1 MIQIISILLPLV
13 SLSAVGFYSYKKD
26 KFDYAVIAFLIA
38 TIFVETCS
46 LIMSSYVSYNRQVLY
61 NIYSLIVFLL
71 FIKLFQSLI
80 HTSRLKHLFKWA
92 PVGLIFIFI
101 ADAVINTN
109 ITTAMQILTYIS
121 GAIILVSLV
130 SAYLIQ
136 LLQSDQVM
144 EFYKSKHFWV
154 SLGLLLFYIPFIPVI
169 ICLNYALSDAGF
181 IMQIIIA
188 LNVIMHACFLIA
200 YLWASK
206 MK

>member
-1 MIQIISILLPLV
+1 MIEVISLILPLA
-13 SLSAVGFYSYKKD
+13 SLIAVDFYSQKKD
-26 KFDYAVIAFLIA
+26 RFDYAVIAFLIA

-46 LIMSSYVSYNRQVLY
+46 LVMSSFVDYSRQVLY
-61 NIYSLIVFLL
+61 NVYSLIVFLL

-80 HTSRLKHLFKWA
+80 HARRLKLIFKWA
-92 PVGLIFIFI
+92 PVVLIFIFI
-101 ADAVINTN
+101 LDSVLNDN
-109 ITTAMQILTYIS
+109 ITTALQILTYIS
-121 GAIILVSLV
+121 GAITLVSLV

-136 LLQSDQVM
+136 LLQSDQVI
-144 EFYKSKHFWV
+144 EFYISKHFWV

-169 ICLNYALSDAGF
+169 ICLNYALSDASLLLK
-181 IMQIIIA
+181 IIIA